1 MEKPMT
7 AAERRKKLSEQGI
20 TGPAQDLIIRATA
33 AERAA
38 WREAQVRKLAE
49 AEGLPPWALWAL
61 CKLDEA
67 GVGGTHDA
75 EGRASAR
82 LPIFR
87 KLGKGRKHASDGPA
101 WSAAIAAVA
110 AGIEAEHH
118 ELAIVPSAVLS
129 PQTDRQLRPML
140 GVVSKNVPIWLLDE
154 APPRWHAAY
163 AARQLIERADE
174 PTGLAARALVYNSA
188 MVGMARCAAASTIH
202 AWLQSAGAIEPSEV
216 TESIAIGAAYH
227 RGDETEAPWWVWTA
241 GGLAGV
247 IDACCTMPGSGE
259 PDIVAALRTLE
270 GM

>member
-20 TGPAQDLIIRATA
+20 TGPAQDLIIRA
-33 AERAA
+33 AA
-38 WREAQVRKLAE
+38 WREAQVRELAK
-49 AEGLPPWALWAL
+49 AECLPPWALWAL

-82 LPIFR
+82 LPLFR

-110 AGIEAEHH
+110 AGIEAEQ
-118 ELAIVPSAVLS
+118 EGLLIVPSVLLF
-129 PQTDRQLRPML
+129 PRGGRQLRPML
-140 GVVSKNVPIWLLDE
+140 GVFSKNEPIWPLDE

-174 PTGLAARALVYNSA
+174 PAGLAAWALALVYNSA

-202 AWLQSAGAIEPSEV
+202 AWLQSAGALSPSEV
-216 TESIAIGAAYH
+216 TGSIAIGAAYH
-227 RGDETEAPWWVWTA
+227 LGDETKAPWWVWTV

-270 GM
+270 GV